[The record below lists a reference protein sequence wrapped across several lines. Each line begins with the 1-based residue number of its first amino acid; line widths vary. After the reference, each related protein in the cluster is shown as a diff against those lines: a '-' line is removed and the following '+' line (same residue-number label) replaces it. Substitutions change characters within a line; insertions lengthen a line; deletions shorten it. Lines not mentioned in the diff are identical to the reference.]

1 MPGALAVEQVEFIN
15 QCSFQ
20 HIILLRCEGEL
31 TISDQCPDANIF
43 CSSPDTSRSQ
53 HYYLCMP
60 TRWPQIPTMYC
71 NATLGLL
78 GVDREAPVSPSRS
91 RRKSSHS
98 DLHIFR
104 QARAPGRSLHAAQP
118 RALPVRTAHP
128 CRHVQWSV
136 RLPAPVGTSANN
148 AAAPASPALWP
159 TGAPVAF
166 QLSLVSTRRYHWFDL
181 IMTSGWTFLQQPQ
194 ILKAVGA

>member
-1 MPGALAVEQVEFIN
+1 
-15 QCSFQ
+15 
-20 HIILLRCEGEL
+20 
-31 TISDQCPDANIF
+31 
-43 CSSPDTSRSQ
+43 
-53 HYYLCMP
+53 
-60 TRWPQIPTMYC
+60 MYC

-166 QLSLVSTRRYHWFDL
+166 QLSEHKTLSLVRPHHDVWVDIFAATTNFKSCWRMKGHVLPKLGWSTGATASKWLPRRYTGF
-181 IMTSGWTFLQQPQ
+181 GRR
-194 ILKAVGA
+194 